1 MLIALMFQILAPIFP
16 ADTIRVGIVGDSQ
29 LNAFNTYDAI
39 CRDMRA
45 QGISL
50 WVGLGDH
57 VQDHGLPGEWQRLF
71 DGPMAPLAGVPRLG
85 ALGNHDDILGYTQ
98 HVWQIPQHPLAS
110 IYGNAIGCWGAV
122 TWGPVRWVFLDTNE
136 DPTIRLSL
144 APQQRQGTWLQAE
157 LASLDW
163 QQARW
168 RIAVWHHPVAV
179 EFWDGGCFY
188 PALPERRWLFDSL
201 ALAGCHL
208 ALNGHSHAYHRG
220 DWRGTRWII
229 SGGGGGW
236 LDTTHCQDLPE
247 ITVATVQWHWLLM
260 QVTPDAL
267 TIQAR
272 NTQGQVIDTVR
283 IP

>member
-1 MLIALMFQILAPIFP
+1 MILAQLALPLLPLMPDSFS
-16 ADTIRVGIVGDSQ
+16 VGIVGDNQ
-29 LNAFNTYDAI
+29 LNAFNTYDII

-45 QGISL
+45 QGIGL

-98 HVWQIPQHPLAS
+98 HVWQIPQHPLTS
-110 IYGNAIGCWGAV
+110 VYGNAIGCWGAV
-122 TWGPVRWVFLDTNE
+122 TWGPVRWVFLDTGE
-136 DPTIRLSL
+136 DPTVRLSL
-144 APQQRQGTWLQAE
+144 SQGLQRQWLLAE
-157 LASLDW
+157 VLSPAW
-163 QQARW
+163 QTARW
-168 RIAVWHHPVAV
+168 RIVAFHHPALT
-179 EFWDGGCFY
+179 EQWDGGCWY
-188 PALPERRWLFDSL
+188 PALAERTWAMDLVAASAGSL
-201 ALAGCHL
+201 V
-208 ALNGHSHAYHRG
+208 LNGHAHAYQRG
-220 DWRGTRWII
+220 SWLGMAWII

-247 ITVATVQWHWLLM
+247 ITVAQVQWHWLLI

-272 NTQGQVIDTVR
+272 NVQGQVIDTVR